1 MYAAI
6 DLGTNTFH
14 MIIVDIHNGRPKV
27 VFRKRHF
34 VKLAYQ
40 SFERIEEEA
49 MDRGVEAILDFKEA
63 IDRFNITKYKAYA
76 TSIFRIATNGKEYIE
91 LLKEKSGLDID
102 IISGKDEAKLIFYGA
117 KMAGTLS
124 AGYNLIV
131 DIGGGSVEFILCDG
145 EKMIFENSYQI
156 GILKLFHEFEKGRP
170 QDKNSLLEIEKFLE
184 KTTNDL
190 QKVISAY
197 KINSLVGTAGSFDV
211 LRNSMN
217 YMNKGRSFDISP
229 NDFYDIFDSVAL
241 TSIEDRW
248 EISWIPRERKKLIVY
263 AFAIIDFA
271 LKLSKAEVLRIT
283 SYSMKEGMI
292 WELINDK
299 TKMY

>member
-49 MDRGVEAILDFKEA
+49 MDRGVEAILDFKET

-248 EISWIPRERKKLIVY
+248 EISWIPIERKKLIVY

>member
-271 LKLSKAEVLRIT
+271 LKLSKAKVLRIT

-299 TKMY
+299 TKIY

>member
-49 MDRGVEAILDFKEA
+49 MDRGVEAILDFKET

>member
-27 VFRKRHF
+27 IFRKRHF

-49 MDRGVEAILDFKEA
+49 MDRGVEAMLDFKDA
-63 IDRFNITKYKAYA
+63 LDRFNITKYRAYA

-102 IISGKDEAKLIFYGA
+102 IISGKEEAKLIFYGA
-117 KMAGTLS
+117 KMADTLS

-145 EKMIFENSYQI
+145 ERMIFENSYQV
-156 GILKLFHEFEKGRP
+156 GILKLYHEFEKGIP
-170 QDKNSLLEIEKFLE
+170 QDKNSLIEIEKFLE
-184 KTTNDL
+184 SMTMDL
-190 QKVISAY
+190 HKVISTY

-211 LRNSMN
+211 LRNSMS

-229 NDFYDIFDSVAL
+229 KDFSEIFDSVAY
-241 TSIEDRW
+241 TSIEDRRK
-248 EISWIPRERKKLIVY
+248 ISWIPKERKKLIVY

-292 WELINDK
+292 WELINEK
-299 TKMY
+299 TKTY

>member
-248 EISWIPRERKKLIVY
+248 EISWIPIERKKLIVY